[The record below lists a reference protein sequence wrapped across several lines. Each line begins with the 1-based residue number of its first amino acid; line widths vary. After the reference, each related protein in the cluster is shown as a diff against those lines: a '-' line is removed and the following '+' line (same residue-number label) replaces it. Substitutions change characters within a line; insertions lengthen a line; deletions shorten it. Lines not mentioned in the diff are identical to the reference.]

1 MKICEELKKVLNIQ
15 MLCKK
20 FGANRIRLRG
30 VIETSFYLFYIAR
43 VYPKVFYET
52 FYHHK

>member
-20 FGANRIRLRG
+20 FGANRIRLR
-30 VIETSFYLFYIAR
+30 VKFWFNVPDEQHLID
-43 VYPKVFYET
+43 
-52 FYHHK
+52 